1 MHLEIDKLYFR
12 GDRVGIDFEYDEDFQ
27 NKVAD
32 LCGVSQLSKRQL
44 QIFIVK
50 ILENAI
56 SQENIL
62 ELKQYVD

>member
-12 GDRVGIDFEYDEDFQ
+12 GDRVGIDFEYDDDFQ

-32 LCGVSQLSKRQL
+32 LCGVPQLSKRQL

>member
-32 LCGVSQLSKRQL
+32 LCGVPQLSKRQL
-44 QIFIVK
+44 QIFI
-50 ILENAI
+50 ERI
-56 SQENIL
+56 STNRINR
-62 ELKQYVD
+62 